1 MEAPAVEDS
10 HERPATSDVEL
21 TVLVPVYNEA
31 SGVGEVLE
39 RLLTVTDGMPGR
51 TEVIAVDDGSTDGTT
66 EILTRYQSRVRVVSH
81 SENRGYGAALK
92 TGTEAA
98 RGSWVCLLDAD
109 GTYPIERLPDLWAR
123 CDEGVAM
130 VIGART
136 APGARIPLVRRPA
149 KWFLRQLASVLT
161 GHRIPDLNSGF
172 RIYRRARAEAYLP
185 LLPDGFSFT
194 TTITIAF
201 LSEGLAVT
209 WESIDY
215 RVRSG
220 RSKIRPIRNTYEFF
234 MLVLRTSIFF
244 APLRFFSPLGF
255 GFMAAAGL
263 LVAYR
268 AFIGAA
274 FGVTSVLLFV
284 TGLQL
289 LAVGLLADLVNRRFM
304 TLERSD
310 VSDQ

>member
-1 MEAPAVEDS
+1 METPAVEDS
-10 HERPATSDVEL
+10 HDRPPSDVEL

-31 SGVGEVLE
+31 SGVGEVLD
-39 RLLTVTDGMPGR
+39 RLLTMTDRMPRR
-51 TEVIAVDDGSTDGTT
+51 TEVIAVDDGSTDGTA
-66 EILTRYQSRVRVVSH
+66 EILARYRSRVRILRH

-92 TGTEAA
+92 TGTAAA
-98 RGSWVCLLDAD
+98 RGAWVCLLDAD
-109 GTYPIERLPDLWAR
+109 GTYPVERLPDLWAR

-136 APGARIPLVRRPA
+136 APGARIPIVRRPA
-149 KWFLRQLASVLT
+149 KWFLRQLASMLT

-172 RIYRRARAEAYLP
+172 RIYRRVRAEAYLP

-201 LSEGLAVT
+201 LSEGLGVT
-209 WESIDY
+209 WEPIDY

-244 APLRFFSPLGF
+244 APLRFFAPLGF
-255 GFMAAAGL
+255 GFMAVAGL

-304 TLERSD
+304 TLRRTDASR
-310 VSDQ
+310 Q